1 MSLRKRSM
9 CQCHRRW
16 KGVYFE
22 GVMGKYIVARGRWKG
37 VYFEDVMGK

>member
-1 MSLRKRSM
+1 MEGGRAFI
-9 CQCHRRW
+9 
-16 KGVYFE
+16 FE